1 MPHSPVLLGHRGSR
15 SSTSVGENTVAA
27 FDLALKHGC
36 DGFEFDVR
44 LTASGRAVI
53 CHDPAVGGVTIAK
66 AQSRQ
71 LRHLPVLGDILK
83 RYAKRAFL
91 DIELKVSG
99 LDSELL
105 IALREHSPA
114 RGHVVS
120 SFLPEVLNDLR
131 LRSGETPL
139 GLICERRKQLDRW
152 PNMPV
157 EYVIA
162 HNSLIAQDLVKELH
176 DAGKR
181 VIAWTVNDAPA
192 MLRLA
197 EWGIDGI
204 VSDDTAL
211 LAKTFN

>member
-15 SSTSVGENTVAA
+15 FASSVAENTVAA

-53 CHDPAVGGVTIAK
+53 CHDPTVRGVTVAK

-71 LRHLPVLGDILK
+71 LRQLPVLRDVLK

-91 DIELKVSG
+91 DIELKVLG

-105 IALREHSPA
+105 IALQEHPPA
-114 RGHVVS
+114 RGYVVS

-152 PNMPV
+152 QKLPV
-157 EYVIA
+157 ECVIA
-162 HNSLIAQDLVKELH
+162 HSSLITQDLVKELH

-181 VIAWTVNDAPA
+181 LIAWTVNDAPS

-197 EWGIDGI
+197 EWDIDGI
-204 VSDDTAL
+204 ISDDTAL
-211 LAKTFN
+211 LAKTFS